1 LSIPTAAL
9 ILAERGRAERTVE
22 LDTLIWRFPPIGRN
36 QCATDVWRPPLDAVA
51 ATLSP
56 DVLTAA
62 RERGKTLDLIATLIS
77 LPDELVAS
85 AVRA

>member
-1 LSIPTAAL
+1 
-9 ILAERGRAERTVE
+9 
-22 LDTLIWRFPPIGRN
+22 LIWRFPPIGRN

-77 LPDELVAS
+77 LPDELIAS